1 MFGWVLRF
9 ERRCVNL
16 ADMYIRRTSTRSN
29 ATGESYFTYRLVSS
43 ERLGGKVK
51 QVTLLNLGRHFA
63 VAPELWPAV
72 CRRVSELMAGQAS
85 LLDPA
90 LPKAAAREAEHIAAQ
105 LLAQRAVVVPPAEAS
120 ASTQPVA
127 SESTQGST
135 ETASTDT
142 QSVLVDSLELVRPRS
157 IGVEHV
163 GLWAMLQVGFH
174 DLLLDCGLSGPL
186 RAAILGVIIGRMAA
200 PDSEAATHRWLG
212 QQSGLGELLEVDF
225 ERMPLMTLYRASD
238 ALMKHRERIERTLFD
253 RAQALFGFE
262 LTVTLYDLTNTYFE
276 GTAEANPKAQH
287 GRSKEKRSDCPLVTL
302 GLVLDGSGFVRRS
315 EVFEGNA
322 SEGKTLERML
332 KDLGAPAGA
341 LVVMDAGIASEAN
354 LTWLRDNG
362 YRYLVVSRER
372 ARQFEANTALPIET
386 AAGHTVHIQRVDDQE
401 QKEVRLYCHSEQR
414 EQKEQAI
421 NQRFC
426 DRFEAGLQ
434 KIADGLSLPRGEKR
448 LAKLQERLG
457 RLKEKSHGVAQHYD
471 IELIADPAAADKAID
486 IRWSQQIKAGT
497 RLSHPGVYCLRS
509 NETHW
514 DTEQLWRTYIM
525 LTDLEAVF
533 RSLKSELGLRP
544 VYHHKEDRV
553 DGHLFITVLAY
564 QFVQIIRKHLQAHGI
579 QGRWSTLRDILSVQR
594 RVTASFRRAD
604 GRSLHVRKATRPE
617 TELAEIYQ
625 ALNLNPL
632 PGGIQ
637 KTIV

>member
-1 MFGWVLRF
+1 MRYVVG
-9 ERRCVNL
+9 
-16 ADMYIRRTSTRSN
+16 MYIRCTSTRSN
-29 ATGESYFTYRLVSS
+29 ATGEAYFTYRLVSS
-43 ERLGGKVK
+43 ERIDGKVK

-63 VAPELWPAV
+63 VDAALWPAV
-72 CRRVSELMAGQAS
+72 CQRVNELMAGQAC

-90 LPKAAAREAEHIAAQ
+90 LPKTAAQEADRIAAQ
-105 LLAQRAVVVPPAEAS
+105 LLARRALVCPDSRAGADSSVVGESTPAAKTEALAEAQ
-120 ASTQPVA
+120 T
-127 SESTQGST
+127 
-135 ETASTDT
+135 
-142 QSVLVDSLELVRPRS
+142 VLVDTLELVRPRS

-163 GLWAMLQVGFH
+163 ACWAMRQVGFH
-174 DLLLDCGLSGPL
+174 ELLIECGLSGPL

-212 QQSGLGELLEVDF
+212 QHSGLGELLEVDF
-225 ERMPLMTLYRASD
+225 ERLPAMTLYRASD
-238 ALMKHRERIERTLFD
+238 ALIKHRNLIERTLFE
-253 RAQALFGFE
+253 RTQALFGFE

-276 GTAEANPKAQH
+276 GTAEINPKAKH

-322 SEGKTLERML
+322 AEGKTLAQML
-332 KDLGAPAGA
+332 KDLEAPAGA

-354 LTWLRDNG
+354 LTWLREHG
-362 YRYLVVSRER
+362 YHYLVVSRER
-372 ARQFEANTALPIET
+372 ARQFEAETAIPIET
-386 AAGHTVHIQRVDDQE
+386 AAGHSVHIQRVDDPE
-401 QKEVRLYCHSEQR
+401 QQEVRLYCHSEQR
-414 EQKEQAI
+414 KQKEAAI
-421 NQRFC
+421 DQRFC
-426 DRFEAGLQ
+426 ARLEAGLQ
-434 KIADGLSLPRGEKR
+434 KIAEGLTKPRGEKR
-448 LAKLQERLG
+448 LAKLQERIG
-457 RLKEKSHGVAQHYD
+457 RLKEKSHGVGQHYS
-471 IELIADPAAADKAID
+471 IELIPDPAGENAVDL
-486 IRWSQQIKAGT
+486 RWRQQIQPGT

-509 NETHW
+509 NQTDW
-514 DTEQLWRTYIM
+514 DSERLWRTYIM

-544 VYHHKEDRV
+544 VYHHKEERV

-579 QGRWSTLRDILSVQR
+579 HGRWSTLRDILSVQR

-604 GRSLHVRKATRPE
+604 GRSLHVRKTTRPE

-625 ALNLNPL
+625 ALNLSPL
-632 PGGIQ
+632 PGGVQ

>member
-1 MFGWVLRF
+1 MTLRY
-9 ERRCVNL
+9 V
-16 ADMYIRRTSTRSN
+16 DGMYIRCTSTRSN
-29 ATGESYFTYRLVSS
+29 ASGEQYVTYRLVSS
-43 ERLGGKVK
+43 ERIDGKVK
-51 QVTLLNLGRHFA
+51 QLTLLNLGRHFA
-63 VAPELWPAV
+63 VDTALWPAV
-72 CRRVSELMAGQAS
+72 CQRVTELMAGQAC

-90 LPKAAAREAEHIAAQ
+90 LPKAAALEAERIAAQ
-105 LLAQRAVVVPPAEAS
+105 LLAQRAVVYPASMPDAIAS
-120 ASTQPVA
+120 VVG
-127 SESTQGST
+127 ESTPATVLPGAASVAET
-135 ETASTDT
+135 ESLVDAQT
-142 QSVLVDSLELVRPRS
+142 VLVDTLELVRPRS

-163 GLWAMLQVGFH
+163 ACWAMQQVGFH
-174 DLLLDCGLSGPL
+174 ELLIECGLSGPL

-212 QQSGLGELLEVDF
+212 QQSGLGELLDVDF
-225 ERMPLMTLYRASD
+225 DRMPLMTLYRASD
-238 ALMKHRERIERTLFD
+238 ALMKHRDLIERTLFD

-276 GTAEANPKAQH
+276 GAAQTNPKAQH

-322 SEGKTLERML
+322 VEAKTLEQML
-332 KDLGAPAGA
+332 KDLEAPAGA
-341 LVVMDAGIASEAN
+341 LIVMDAGIATEAN
-354 LTWLRDNG
+354 LTWLREHG

-372 ARQFEANTALPIET
+372 ARQFEAETAIPLET
-386 AAGHTVHIQRVDDQE
+386 AAGHNVHIQRVDDSE
-401 QKEVRLYCHSEQR
+401 QQEVRLYCYSEQR

-421 NQRFC
+421 DQRFC
-426 DRFEAGLQ
+426 ERFEAGLQ
-434 KIADGLSLPRGEKR
+434 KIADGLAKPHAEKR
-448 LAKLQERLG
+448 LANLQERIG
-457 RLKEKSHGVAQHYD
+457 RLKEKSHGVGQHYT
-471 IELIADPAAADKAID
+471 IELVADPAGEQAIEL
-486 IRWSQQIKAGT
+486 RWSKQVKPGT

-509 NETHW
+509 NQTDW
-514 DTEQLWRTYIM
+514 DSEQLWRTYIM

-544 VYHHKEDRV
+544 VYHHKEQRV

-564 QFVQIIRKHLQAHGI
+564 QFVQIIRKHLQAQGI
-579 QGRWSTLRDILSVQR
+579 HGRWSTLREILGVQR
-594 RVTASFRRAD
+594 RITASFRRAD

-632 PGGIQ
+632 PGDVQ